1 MLVGLVDGS
10 VVVVDARSATVMIII
25 KNVLKAPITDILIK
39 DHLVVVMG
47 QGTSIIS
54 VFEMEEPSLD
64 ELIRAISSK
73 PLTITTDS

>member
-10 VVVVDARSATVMIII
+10 VVVVDARSAPVRIII

-64 ELIRAISSK
+64 ELMRAISSK
-73 PLTITTDS
+73 RLTITTDS